1 MTRQTDLAVSQC
13 GGASE
18 RPGDGR
24 RLGLVLGMLVLPM
37 YVALGAPAVALP
49 SAARALG
56 VPFGATA
63 WILAAWSLTSALAM
77 PVAGRLLSRWSPFR
91 LLLAGV
97 AGLVGGS
104 ALTAAAPTLTVV
116 IAGRLVGGAGAGTT
130 VIAVF
135 AVATALPG
143 RERARALGIVAAASA
158 TASGCGTL
166 LGGTVTAW
174 LGWRAVLA
182 LPALALP
189 LLLAALPSRRALLWK
204 GADGPDGRG
213 EPFDFLG
220 AAVLSVLAG
229 SMITLLQA
237 HSVGLPAPVT
247 CAVAT
252 AGVVAAVGLRWCV
265 RRRPDGFVPRRVI
278 AVRGFPAL
286 GVIGASVFAGYY
298 GVLFLAPSLI
308 ERATGG
314 GALEAGLLL
323 APAAVC
329 SVPAGRLAGALAD
342 RLAGRQITAGLAGT
356 TLAGVLVVAV
366 FSGPAPVV
374 VGTALT
380 VCGFAGAQAVLVGLA
395 TDAVASRD
403 RDTAQGLLN
412 FMNALGGG
420 IGPAVVAGLA
430 GIVPVPASL
439 AVLAALP
446 LAGAVLSLL
455 RRPGAGPPSRTPRSP
470 REPETT
476 THRSPPR

>member
-1 MTRQTDLAVSQC
+1 
-13 GGASE
+13 
-18 RPGDGR
+18 
-24 RLGLVLGMLVLPM
+24 MLVLPM

-49 SAARALG
+49 AVGRALG

-77 PVAGRLLSRWSPFR
+77 PVAGRLLSRWGPFH
-91 LLLAGV
+91 LLVAGV
-97 AGLVGGS
+97 TGLVAGS
-104 ALTAAAPTLTVV
+104 ALAGAGPTLAVV
-116 IAGRLVGGAGAGTT
+116 IVGRLIGGAGAGVT
-130 VIAVF
+130 VVAVF

-143 RERARALGIVAAASA
+143 RERTRALGIVAAASA

-182 LPALALP
+182 IPALALP
-189 LLLAALPSRRALLWK
+189 LLLAAMPSRRLLTRT
-204 GADGPDGRG
+204 GADGPDDRA

-229 SMITLLQA
+229 SVITLLQA

-247 CAVAT
+247 C
-252 AGVVAAVGLRWCV
+252 VVAAAGVLAAAGLRWCV

-286 GVIGASVFAGYY
+286 GLIGGAVFAGYY

-314 GALEAGLLL
+314 GALEAGLFL

-329 SVPAGRLAGALAD
+329 SVLSGRLVGVLTGRFAGW
-342 RLAGRQITAGLAGT
+342 RISAGLAGI
-356 TLAGVLVVAV
+356 TLVGVLVVAV
-366 FSGPAPVV
+366 FSGPAPVIA
-374 VGTALT
+374 GTALT
-380 VCGFAGAQAVLVGLA
+380 VCGFAGAQAVLVGVA
-395 TDAVASRD
+395 TDLVASRD

-420 IGPAVVAGLA
+420 IGPAAVAGLS
-430 GIVPVPASL
+430 GIVPVPVSL

-455 RRPGAGPPSRTPRSP
+455 RRPGAGPSSRTRCPAP
-470 REPETT
+470 KPESTV
-476 THRSPPR
+476 HPPPIR